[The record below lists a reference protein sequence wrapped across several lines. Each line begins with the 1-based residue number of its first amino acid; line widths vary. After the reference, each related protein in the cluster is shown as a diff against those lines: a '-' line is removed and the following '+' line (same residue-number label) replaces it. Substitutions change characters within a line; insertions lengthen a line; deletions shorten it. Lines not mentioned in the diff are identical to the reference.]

1 MTRKEELELDLLYY
15 KNKIRETQDDI
26 EDFESLMNFNKE
38 NLMSSKE
45 KLKDYKNIVKQIREK
60 IKECAEW
67 EIYFLK
73 LKG

>member
-38 NLMSSKE
+38 NLMSSRE
-45 KLKDYKNIVKQIREK
+45 KLKGYKNIVKQIREK
-60 IKECAEW
+60 IRECAE
-67 EIYFLK
+67 
-73 LKG
+73 

>member
-45 KLKDYKNIVKQIREK
+45 KLKDYKNIVKQIREQ
-60 IKECAEW
+60 IKECTE
-67 EIYFLK
+67 
-73 LKG
+73 